1 MAISCDEPNQPD
13 ASASVV
19 QWLDAKDTKVCKLLW
34 NMETLAALTW
44 QNDHKLKVHLAFSPY
59 PKMMY
64 PLVVG
69 EM

>member
-1 MAISCDEPNQPD
+1 
-13 ASASVV
+13 VV

-34 NMETLAALTW
+34 NMVTLAALTW

>member
-1 MAISCDEPNQPD
+1 MAISCDEPIQPD

-34 NMETLAALTW
+34 NMVTLAALTW

-64 PLVVG
+64 PLGIG
-69 EM
+69 ES